1 MAISDSKLKVLNGKK
16 HEKAPIKMADRDGL
30 TVYHRKTGTLSFV
43 FRYRYNGK
51 QQNLSLGTYPLMSL
65 SEARQQAVECKK
77 ILAGGQDPK
86 LERSLEKAKIL
97 HAVTVKEALDYWID
111 NYAAKN
117 RSNHEKHRAQ
127 FEKHIYP
134 YIGSVPLDKCETRHW
149 VKVFD
154 DITNGKHYRAAPK
167 ASGYILQNAKQALKF
182 CRNRQFAKSNALDD
196 LNITDV
202 AEHQQKKDR
211 VLSWTELLDVLYWTT
226 SLRAKWYYKNLVYLL
241 IVFGCRTQELRLST
255 VDEWDLNEMVW
266 TVPKRHSKTG
276 AEIKRPIPVSLKP
289 YIEELVEDCEVGELL
304 LGTMKRSEAVSNYGR
319 NLWKLLGHSSPWTLH
334 DLRRTFATMINDL
347 GIEPYIVEQLL
358 GHALAGVMAVYNH
371 SHHLE
376 KKRIALDS
384 WVAKL
389 HEEHEGAKI
398 LEIKEWRR

>member
-1 MAISDSKLKVLNGKK
+1 MALSDSKLKSLNGKK
-16 HEKAPIKMADRDGL
+16 HEKAPVKIADRDGL

-51 QQNLSLGTYPLMSL
+51 QQNITLGVYPLMSL
-65 SEARQQAVECKK
+65 SEARQQAFEYKK
-77 ILAGGQDPK
+77 VLATGQDPK
-86 LERSLEKAKIL
+86 LERLLDKEKIL
-97 HAVTVKEALDYWID
+97 KAVTVKEALDYWID

-117 RSNHEKHRAQ
+117 RANHEKHRAQ
-127 FEKHIYP
+127 FAKHVYP
-134 YIGSVPLDKCETRHW
+134 YIGHIPLDKCETRHW

-154 DITNGKHYRAAPK
+154 DITSGKHHKAAPK

-211 VLSWTELLDVLYWTT
+211 VLSWEELLDVLYWTT
-226 SLRAKWYYKNLVYLL
+226 SLRANWYYKNLVYLL

-255 VDEWDLNEMVW
+255 VDEWDLSELVW
-266 TVPKRHSKTG
+266 TVPKHHSKTG
-276 AEIKRPIPVSLKP
+276 SEIKRPIPIVIKP
-289 YIEELVEDCEVGELL
+289 YLEILLADTHSGELL
-304 LGTMKRSEAVSNYGR
+304 LHTIKRPEAVSSYGR
-319 NLWKLLGHSSPWTLH
+319 TLWKLLGHKTPWTLH
-334 DLRRTFATMINDL
+334 DLRRTFATMMNDL

-389 HEEHEGAKI
+389 HEEHEDAKI
-398 LEIKEWRR
+398 LEIKEWKK